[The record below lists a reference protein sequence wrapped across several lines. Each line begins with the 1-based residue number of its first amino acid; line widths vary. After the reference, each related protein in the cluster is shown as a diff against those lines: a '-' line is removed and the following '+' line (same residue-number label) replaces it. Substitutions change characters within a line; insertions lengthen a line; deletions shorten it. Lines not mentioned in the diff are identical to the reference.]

1 VKEDPDGRSR
11 GYGFVNFEDP
21 ALVEQVMAQQDHV
34 IDGRKVS
41 LRPILQVAS
50 LERSCKRMF
59 MIHRQVDA
67 GLTSWIGRME
77 QQVHVM
83 DGRITMG
90 G

>member
-41 LRPILQVAS
+41 PRPILQVAI
-50 LERSCKRMF
+50 LERSCKCIF
-59 MIHRQVDA
+59 DSWANCYCGPHVVD
-67 GLTSWIGRME
+67 WK
-77 QQVHVM
+77 
-83 DGRITMG
+83 DD
-90 G
+90 